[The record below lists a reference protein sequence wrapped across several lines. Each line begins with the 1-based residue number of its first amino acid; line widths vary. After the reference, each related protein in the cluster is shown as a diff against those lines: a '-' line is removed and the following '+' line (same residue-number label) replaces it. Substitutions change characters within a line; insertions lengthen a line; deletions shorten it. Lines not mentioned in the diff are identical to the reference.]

1 MKRACFSGDSR
12 GFTLLEVIVTLVVAG
27 ILATMLV
34 QFMGANLARS
44 VYPVVNVQNAYAA
57 EGIMENMVADHKK
70 LLVEDSTPLATFRS
84 RVGSGYYGTY
94 AVEHNDYMTFVNG
107 LETPG
112 GSTLLKVSIS
122 VGDQKFTALF
132 AK

>member
-1 MKRACFSGDSR
+1 
-12 GFTLLEVIVTLVVAG
+12 V
-27 ILATMLV
+27 
-34 QFMGANLARS
+34 
-44 VYPVVNVQNAYAA
+44 
-57 EGIMENMVADHKK
+57 MENMVADQKK
-70 LLVEDSTPLATFRS
+70 LLVQDITPLATFRS

-94 AVEHNDYMTFVNG
+94 AVEQNDYITFVNG

-112 GSTLLKVSIS
+112 GSTLLKISIS

>member
-1 MKRACFSGDSR
+1 MKRTCFSGDHR
-12 GFTLLEVIVTLVVAG
+12 GFTLLEVIITLIVAG
-27 ILATMLV
+27 ILAAMLV
-34 QFMGANLARS
+34 QFMGTSLTRS
-44 VYPVVNVQNAYAA
+44 VGPIINVQDAYAA
-57 EGIMENMVADHKK
+57 ESVMENMIADHKK
-70 LLVEDSTPLATFRS
+70 LLLKNPTPLATFSS

-94 AVEHNDYMTFVNG
+94 TVGYNDYITFVNG

-112 GSTLLKVSIS
+112 GSTLLKISIS